1 LETASLPNATLA
13 ELYRFAWLLSGDAK
27 GAECILGAAL
37 AGLEPKLDQVRS
49 AKSRNLWL
57 VRRIRQTCLE
67 HFAGAA
73 APVELAPR
81 LLREDEALV
90 FGEILEIEA
99 YIVAQHVHA
108 LAEPGRTALALF
120 YLDLVSTSD
129 AAELLGLPLEEYC
142 ETVGRARM
150 GLHAAMSG
158 SRAPVPQPA

>member
-1 LETASLPNATLA
+1 LT
-13 ELYRFAWLLSGDAK
+13 GDAR
-27 GAECILGAAL
+27 GAECILSAAL
-37 AGLEPKLDQVRS
+37 AGLEPRLDQVRS

-67 HFAGAA
+67 HFAEVP
-73 APVELAPR
+73 APIECAPR

-99 YIVAQHVHA
+99 YIVAQHFHA

-120 YLDLVSTSD
+120 YLDLIPTAD
-129 AAELLGLPLEEYC
+129 AAELLGFSLEEYC

-150 GLHAAMSG
+150 GLHTAMSA
-158 SRAPVPQPA
+158 SRAATPQPA